1 MKFAEQEEHNGNAGT
16 SLNWRRMTVKVERMT
31 RIGKRSTTMTQK
43 RTLKVIKIASCKKKV
58 NIRMMMIECA
68 FEAKDLGDTQ
78 WLMPDVVCRFGD
90 RRCCSC
96 QVHLVTGSEA
106 KFIFFSSAAASL
118 AAPRTLTCSSSSGAS
133 AGGVPGRGGGGG
145 AAAAAGAAAGGDGA
159 CGGKK

>member
-43 RTLKVIKIASCKKKV
+43 RTLKVIKIASCRKKV
-58 NIRMMMIECA
+58 NIRMMMMIECA

-90 RRCCSC
+90 
-96 QVHLVTGSEA
+96 
-106 KFIFFSSAAASL
+106 AAHA
-118 AAPRTLTCSSSSGAS
+118 RFTL
-133 AGGVPGRGGGGG
+133 
-145 AAAAAGAAAGGDGA
+145 
-159 CGGKK
+159 